1 MYSTSYSDLHALDVD
16 CLQFTPNGIL
26 FRILGLTKIH
36 RSGLPK
42 EAFFTSFEEDPG
54 LYLVATLIA
63 YEGTTEKWRSQDM
76 KPNYLLFLSLN
87 EPHKSVASTSTIR
100 GIKELLMDVTL
111 VCIPTQF
118 SAYSIWVAASSSARA
133 AGLYTAD
140 VHQRWLV
147 SHNNLYL
154 KPLPQTNYAN

>member
-16 CLQFTPNGIL
+16 YLQFTPNGIL

-63 YEGTTEKWRSQDM
+63 YEGTTEKWSRRSPDM
-76 KPNYLLFLSLN
+76 KPN
-87 EPHKSVASTSTIR
+87 
-100 GIKELLMDVTL
+100 
-111 VCIPTQF
+111 
-118 SAYSIWVAASSSARA
+118 
-133 AGLYTAD
+133 
-140 VHQRWLV
+140 
-147 SHNNLYL
+147 
-154 KPLPQTNYAN
+154 